1 MKTPLVDPSSW
12 GFRPTHWPS
21 RKCRRSRPQ
30 ASQRKLQSQLFDLYA
45 GGRERR
51 APLLLS
57 AGSIEE
63 DGISEH
69 LARRARPILPPLA
82 CPETETTK
90 SAEQANG
97 KRELTS
103 KEGVRACCGALCVR
117 TMRCTNSTASVSERG
132 SATVA
137 SGAPTSPSR
146 VDPASRQP
154 SFL

>member
-1 MKTPLVDPSSW
+1 M
-12 GFRPTHWPS
+12 THHLGGVGQRIGHPES
-21 RKCRRSRPQ
+21 IEGRGPK
-30 ASQRKLQSQLFDLYA
+30 ASLRKLQVRLCDLYA
-45 GGRERR
+45 VGRERPASPFLKAR
-51 APLLLS
+51 Y
-57 AGSIEE
+57 IEE

-69 LARRARPILPPLA
+69 LARRARPILPPLT
-82 CPETETTK
+82 CPAAETTK
-90 SAEQANG
+90 SAEEANG

-103 KEGVRACCGALCVR
+103 KEGVRACCGALWVR
-117 TMRCTNSTASVSERG
+117 TMICTTSTASVSERG

>member
-1 MKTPLVDPSSW
+1 MKRPLDDPSSW
-12 GFRPTHWPS
+12 GSRPTTWPS
-21 RKCRRSRPQ
+21 LKYRRSRPQ
-30 ASQRKLQSQLFDLYA
+30 AYVERLQSQLFDLYA

-51 APLLLS
+51 PPPLS
-57 AGSIEE
+57 SGGSIKE

-69 LARRARPILPPLA
+69 LARRARPIVPPLT
-82 CPETETTK
+82 CPAAETTK
-90 SAEQANG
+90 SAEEANG
-97 KRELTS
+97 KRELAS

-132 SATVA
+132 SAAAA